1 RRRVG
6 LGLVRFH
13 WRKTPFSNIFRG
25 ENTEVLSTHTKKPW
39 AALAPRPTAFSQVKE
54 WKQKEK
60 PQAKPFR
67 ITHGLSM

>member
-1 RRRVG
+1 
-6 LGLVRFH
+6 
-13 WRKTPFSNIFRG
+13 
-25 ENTEVLSTHTKKPW
+25 VLSTHTKKPW